1 MLNNHPEIIQGGLHK
16 DDRGEIAFVNGFDM
30 SQIKRFYI
38 ITHPDTSVIRAWQ
51 GHQKE
56 QRWFSAI
63 VGSFKVVLVQ
73 PDNWDN
79 PSDNLLPQE
88 FKLSANETSIL
99 HIPAGY
105 IFGFRALEA
114 NSKLLIFADASVEE
128 SSNDTFKYDVGLWHD
143 WSK

>member
-1 MLNNHPEIIQGGLHK
+1 MSSPIIIQGNSHK
-16 DDRGEIAFVNGFDM
+16 DHRGFISFVNGFDM

-38 ITHPDTSVIRAWQ
+38 TTHTDTSVIRAWQ

-79 PSDNLLPQE
+79 PSHSLSVE
-88 FKLSANETSIL
+88 VFELSANETSIL

-105 IFGFRALEA
+105 IFGFKALEA

-128 SSNDTFKYDVGLWHD
+128 SSNDTFKYNADLWYNWD
-143 WSK
+143 K